1 MSADIESDTE
11 RSSGAARDTSRLRK
25 EFGRTKVREMR
36 EFRGE
41 HTVVVKLE
49 ALKEILAFCRDELS
63 YDLLLDVSSVD
74 NMGEDPRFE
83 VVYELATLDDRK
95 HLRVKATVGEE
106 EEVPTAV
113 DLWKTAD
120 WHERETH
127 EMFGIQFLGRSQT
140 NALLMRAGDGS
151 TPMRKTAALD
161 ARVRT
166 PWPGQE
172 SATGRRR
179 QKLPP
184 GVRAEWT
191 RDE

>member
-74 NMGEDPRFE
+74 NMG
-83 VVYELATLDDRK
+83 
-95 HLRVKATVGEE
+95 
-106 EEVPTAV
+106 
-113 DLWKTAD
+113 
-120 WHERETH
+120 
-127 EMFGIQFLGRSQT
+127 
-140 NALLMRAGDGS
+140 
-151 TPMRKTAALD
+151 
-161 ARVRT
+161 
-166 PWPGQE
+166 
-172 SATGRRR
+172 
-179 QKLPP
+179 
-184 GVRAEWT
+184 
-191 RDE
+191 